1 MRRTIGM
8 LAIAASL
15 TVAGCAK
22 KTTVDDVVNKMTQSL
37 GGVEKS
43 ASIQDQ
49 VSTWDSNAMVMMDG
63 DSSMTM
69 SGVMTIT
76 YKRPNKI
83 KFETKDPD
91 GNVGYLSVFDGTN
104 GWFYVMGPTGPSL
117 RDMSPAEIQETTSLA
132 ETWLDGWHGYA
143 AKGLKL
149 ALMSDST
156 MNGKAHHRIQVTDRF
171 GNVSMNYC
179 DAQTGLCARTEAD
192 LTDAMTMQKAANVMT
207 FTDYAAHDGWMMP
220 QKVASYDAK
229 GNMAFE
235 LSLKDL
241 KNNAGVADDA
251 FAKPAP
257 PAEHPSEHPTE
268 HPAEKK

>member
-1 MRRTIGM
+1 MRRTIGVV
-8 LAIAASL
+8 AIAASL

-22 KTTVDDVVNKMTQSL
+22 QTTVDDVVNKIVQSY
-37 GGVEKS
+37 GGAEKM
-43 ASIQDQ
+43 AAIQDQ
-49 VSTWDSNAMVMMDG
+49 VSTWDSNAMMMMG
-63 DSSMTM
+63 DSAVTM

-83 KFETKDPD
+83 KFETKDSN

-104 GWFYVMGPTGPSL
+104 GWVYMMEETGPSL
-117 RDMSPAEIQETTSLA
+117 RDMAPTEIQEATTLA

-149 ALMSDST
+149 ALLSDTT
-156 MNGKAHHRIQVTDRF
+156 MDGKAHHRLQVTDRF

-179 DAQTGLCARTEAD
+179 DAQTGFCERTESET
-192 LTDAMTMQKAANVMT
+192 TDPVTMAKAPNVMT
-207 FTDYAAHDGWMMP
+207 FTGYAAHDGWMMP
-220 QKVASYDAK
+220 QTVTSYDDK
-229 GNMAFE
+229 GNKTFE
-235 LSLKDL
+235 ATLKDL

-257 PAEHPSEHPTE
+257 PAAPLAEHSGEM
-268 HPAEKK
+268 K

>member
-22 KTTVDDVVNKMTQSL
+22 QTTVDDVVNKIVQSN
-37 GGVEKS
+37 GGAEKM
-43 ASIQDQ
+43 ASIHDQ
-49 VSTWDSNAMVMMDG
+49 VSTWDSKAMVMMG

-83 KFETKDPD
+83 KFETKDSN
-91 GNVGYLSVFDGTN
+91 GHVGYLTVFDGTN
-104 GWFYVMGPTGPSL
+104 GWIFMMGPTGPSL
-117 RDMSPAEIQETTSLA
+117 RDMSPAEIQETTILA
-132 ETWLDGWHGYA
+132 ETWLDGWHGHA
-143 AKGLKL
+143 AKGFKL
-149 ALMSDST
+149 AMMGDTT
-156 MNGKAHHRIQVTDRF
+156 MNGKAYHRLQVTDRF

-179 DAQTGLCARTEAD
+179 DAQTGLCQR
-192 LTDAMTMQKAANVMT
+192 TDAETTDPVTMQKAPNVMA
-207 FTDYAAHDGWMMP
+207 FTGYAAHDGWMMP
-220 QKVASYDAK
+220 QKVASYDGK
-229 GNMAFE
+229 GNLVFE
-235 LSLKDL
+235 ASLKDL

-257 PAEHPSEHPTE
+257 PAEPPSEHPTE
-268 HPAEKK
+268 HPTEKK